1 MTPNTKNVSTI
12 IALILIVGFIS
23 YYIGKTSQGAYVE
36 ETINAEES
44 STETTSSSTA
54 PKNTG
59 GMVATTT
66 KTTPKTT
73 PVSTTPSTKGFHSY
87 SNSEYGFT
95 IKYPPYVQARNVFS
109 TFHEI
114 TNNWRLNASPAN
126 QGKGLLEL
134 SIFSVDQGSV
144 INNTGKQKYPLY
156 FISTVRVSVSPNVKE
171 CYATDPGYTNQ
182 KVTNVTI
189 NGVVFKKFS
198 ASDAAMMKYVQSE
211 SYRTIRDTTCFVLE
225 QIKNGSNYRD
235 EKMEAGISEPTLAGY
250 YNTGETIIKT
260 FTFTR

>member
-1 MTPNTKNVSTI
+1 MTSNTKNISII

-23 YYIGKTSQGAYVE
+23 YYVGKTSQGGGVE
-36 ETINAEES
+36 ETVNTEKN
-44 STETTSSSTA
+44 STETASTS
-54 PKNTG
+54 NTHTNTVAV
-59 GMVATTT
+59 VATTT
-66 KTTPKTT
+66 KTPPKTT
-73 PVSTTPSTKGFHSY
+73 TTPSPSTAGFHSY

-156 FISTVRVSVSPNVKE
+156 FMSTVRVGVSPNVKE

-189 NGVVFKKFS
+189 NGVAFKKFS
-198 ASDAAMMKYVQSE
+198 GSDAAMMKYVQSE
-211 SYRTIRDTTCFVLE
+211 SYRTIRNNNCFVLE
-225 QIKNGSNYRD
+225 QIKNGSSYRD